1 MVLTPFTT
9 SGSTIAGFF
18 IRAVISFLRY
28 VGPGWAV
35 RGMTEAE
42 EEKVT
47 W

>member
-42 EEKVT
+42 RKR
-47 W
+47 